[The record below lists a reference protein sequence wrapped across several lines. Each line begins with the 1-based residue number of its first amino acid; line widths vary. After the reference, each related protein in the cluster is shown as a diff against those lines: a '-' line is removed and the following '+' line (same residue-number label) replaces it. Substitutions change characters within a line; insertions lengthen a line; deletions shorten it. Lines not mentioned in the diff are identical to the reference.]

1 MARNPRQ
8 NSRDDPRWQDED
20 RIAPPSR
27 RKRRRVWPYA
37 ALLLLA
43 WGLIFGAVF
52 WSHFLSDLPDVNK
65 LLVAGASRDVTVL
78 DDRGRLIARRGL
90 TQGARVDVVQL
101 PPYVPNAF
109 IAVEDRRFRS
119 HYGLDPIGLLRA
131 AFENILAG
139 HVRQGGSTLTQ
150 QLAKNLFLDSNR
162 TFGRKTQEAML
173 ALYLESRYSK
183 DQILTLYL
191 NRVYFGAGVYGIEA
205 AAQRFF
211 GKSARNLTLPEAA
224 MLAGSVKAPA
234 RYNALADTD
243 ASLARAQI
251 VLRAMEDVP
260 REAFVG
266 EADRADAYRDSAL
279 GIACGQTISQPFVVA
294 YMTEQLQLQKPHRVL
309 EIGAGS
315 GYQAAVLSKLAGK
328 VLTVERFRM
337 LADTARARLEKL
349 GFDNVEV
356 MLGDGFDLPANIGP
370 FDRIIVTAA
379 MVEIPPNLTDRLET
393 GGILIAPVG
402 PQHGVQTLVRIV
414 RTATGLERRELVDVR
429 FVPALPGIARE
440 L

>member
-1 MARNPRQ
+1 MMFQLNL
-8 NSRDDPRWQDED
+8 
-20 RIAPPSR
+20 
-27 RKRRRVWPYA
+27 RRR
-37 ALLLLA
+37 
-43 WGLIFGAVF
+43 GI
-52 WSHFLSDLPDVNK
+52 SDQ
-65 LLVAGASRDVTVL
+65 A
-78 DDRGRLIARRGL
+78 
-90 TQGARVDVVQL
+90 
-101 PPYVPNAF
+101 
-109 IAVEDRRFRS
+109 
-119 HYGLDPIGLLRA
+119 
-131 AFENILAG
+131 
-139 HVRQGGSTLTQ
+139 
-150 QLAKNLFLDSNR
+150 
-162 TFGRKTQEAML
+162 
-173 ALYLESRYSK
+173 
-183 DQILTLYL
+183 
-191 NRVYFGAGVYGIEA
+191 
-205 AAQRFF
+205 
-211 GKSARNLTLPEAA
+211 
-224 MLAGSVKAPA
+224 
-234 RYNALADTD
+234 
-243 ASLARAQI
+243 
-251 VLRAMEDVP
+251 VLRALEEVP

-294 YMTEQLQLQKPHRVL
+294 YMTEQLQLQKQHRVL